1 MPTGLPAPPV
11 YAKVN
16 PAGAPVLTL
25 ALTSSILPLTQIEDL
40 ADVRMAE
47 ISQVNGV
54 GLVSIAGGQRPTLR
68 VKVSPRALAAYGLAI
83 DDIRADLTN
92 QNTDLPQ
99 GKFDRARQGSTITT
113 TISARRPRTARV

>member
-1 MPTGLPAPPV
+1 
-11 YAKVN
+11 
-16 PAGAPVLTL
+16 
-25 ALTSSILPLTQIEDL
+25 
-40 ADVRMAE
+40 MAQ

-68 VKVSPRALAAYGLAI
+68 VKMSPRALAAYGLAI

-99 GKFDRARQGSTITT
+99 GNFDRARQGSTINNNDQRETPENCKSL
-113 TISARRPRTARV
+113 IVA

>member
-1 MPTGLPAPPV
+1 
-11 YAKVN
+11 
-16 PAGAPVLTL
+16 
-25 ALTSSILPLTQIEDL
+25 
-40 ADVRMAE
+40 MAE

-68 VKVSPRALAAYGLAI
+68 VKMSPRALAAYGLAI

-99 GKFDRARQGSTITT
+99 GNFDRARQGSTINNNDQLETPENCKSLT
-113 TISARRPRTARV
+113 VA